1 MDISLLSAN
10 KFNSMLNKVFV
21 IKFSEEIQ
29 HDAELISVTEF
40 DSYSPL
46 QRTPFSLVFRTQ
58 QKDEY
63 YEQGIF
69 NIIHPEEGN
78 LELFLTPL
86 GFDEVG
92 MKYEAVFS

>member
-1 MDISLLSAN
+1 MDITLLSADN
-10 KFNSMLNKVFV
+10 FNSLLNAVFT

-29 HDAELISVTEF
+29 LDAELISVTEF
-40 DSYSPL
+40 NSYSPL

-58 QKDEY
+58 QKNEY
-63 YEQGIF
+63 YQQGIF
-69 NIIHPEEGN
+69 TVIHPEEGN

-86 GFDEVG
+86 GFDEAG

>member
-10 KFNSMLNKVFV
+10 NFITLLNTVLT

-29 HDAELISVTEF
+29 HDAELISVMESG
-40 DSYSPL
+40 SYSPL

-63 YEQGIF
+63 FEQGIF
-69 NIIHPEEGN
+69 TVVHPEKGN

-86 GFDEVG
+86 GFDEAG

>member
-1 MDISLLSAN
+1 MDISLLTLN
-10 KFNSMLNKVFV
+10 NFNSLLNRVFI
-21 IKFSEEIQ
+21 IKFSDEIQ
-29 HDAELISVTEF
+29 HKAELISVTEF
-40 DSYSPL
+40 NSYSPL

-69 NIIHPEEGN
+69 TVMHPEEGN

>member
-10 KFNSMLNKVFV
+10 NFNALLNAVFT
-21 IKFSEEIQ
+21 IKFSEGIE
-29 HDAELISVTEF
+29 HGAELISVTEF
-40 DSYSPL
+40 SGYSPL

-58 QKDEY
+58 QKNEY
-63 YEQGIF
+63 YEQDIF
-69 NIIHPEEGN
+69 TVTHPEEGN

>member
-1 MDISLLSAN
+1 MDITLLSVNNFNSLLN
-10 KFNSMLNKVFV
+10 TIFV
-21 IKFSEEIQ
+21 IKISEEVLL
-29 HDAELISVTEF
+29 DAELISATELN
-40 DSYSPL
+40 SYSPL
-46 QRTPFSLVFRTQ
+46 ERTPFSLVFRTQ

-69 NIIHPEEGN
+69 TVIHPQEGN

>member
-1 MDISLLSAN
+1 MDISLLSIN
-10 KFNSMLNKVFV
+10 NFNSLLNEVFI
-21 IKFSEEIQ
+21 IKFSEEMQ
-29 HDAELISVTEF
+29 LNAELISVNEF
-40 DSYSPL
+40 NSYSL
-46 QRTPFSLVFRTQ
+46 LERTPFSLVFRTQ

-69 NIIHPEEGN
+69 TIVHPEEGN

>member
-1 MDISLLSAN
+1 MDITLLSVNNFNSLLN
-10 KFNSMLNKVFV
+10 TIFV
-21 IKFSEEIQ
+21 IKISEEVQ
-29 HDAELISVTEF
+29 LDAELISATEF
-40 DSYSPL
+40 NSYSPL
-46 QRTPFSLVFRTQ
+46 ERTPFSLVFRTQ

-69 NIIHPEEGN
+69 NVIHPQEGN

>member
-1 MDISLLSAN
+1 MDITLLSVNNFNSLLN
-10 KFNSMLNKVFV
+10 TIFV
-21 IKFSEEIQ
+21 IKISEEVQ
-29 HDAELISVTEF
+29 LDAELISATELN
-40 DSYSPL
+40 SYSPL
-46 QRTPFSLVFRTQ
+46 ERTPFSLVFRTQ
-58 QKDEY
+58 QKNEY

-69 NIIHPEEGN
+69 TVIHPQEGN

>member
-1 MDISLLSAN
+1 MDISLLSVN
-10 KFNSMLNKVFV
+10 NFNSLLDKIFI
-21 IKFSEEIQ
+21 IKISEEIQ
-29 HDAELISVTEF
+29 LDAELISVTEF
-40 DSYSPL
+40 NSYSPL
-46 QRTPFSLVFRTQ
+46 ERNPFSIVFRTQ
-58 QKDEY
+58 QKNEY

-69 NIIHPEEGN
+69 TIIHPEEGN